1 MSTEKDEW
9 GRRRREPSVYAQPGL
24 ELQESEAPGPEHEKK
39 KRGGRKGVALHVLLI
54 FVLVILFLF
63 GAAFA
68 VIYYSASRTDYEPY
82 REFAEDPE
90 WRLPEKGEEGVTN
103 ILLIGTDGRNKTE
116 ESRSDTIVLC
126 SICPRQKKICLT
138 SILRDSYVTI
148 PDYGMN
154 RINHAYQMG
163 GARLLIETIEMN
175 FHVRIDN
182 YVKVD
187 FFSFVDIV
195 DALGGVTVD
204 VLDEEVHYLN
214 AYLCDV
220 NLLTGRPA
228 EEDFLASGGTYRLTG
243 RQALAYSRI
252 RYIGTDFGR
261 TERQRTV
268 LQAAF
273 REVKKKPFKA
283 VTAAYGVLPE
293 LVTDLTELEITGMV
307 LRLPVY
313 SGYEIVSDHI
323 PYDHMWQNAE
333 MPNGQEVLAIDLP
346 AVTAEL
352 QRRLYLNRR

>member
-1 MSTEKDEW
+1 MNTDNEERK
-9 GRRRREPSVYAQPGL
+9 RREPSVYAQPGL
-24 ELQESEAPGPEHEKK
+24 ELQTEEQETGGQEGKK
-39 KRGGRKGVALHVLLI
+39 KRRGHYGLALRLIFLLFLVLLI
-54 FVLVILFLF
+54 LCGALFS
-63 GAAFA
+63 
-68 VIYYSASRTDYEPY
+68 VVYYSASKTDYQPY
-82 REFAEDPE
+82 REFKEDPA
-90 WRLPEKGEEGVTN
+90 WGLPAAGEEDVMN
-103 ILLIGTDGRNKTE
+103 ILLIGTDGRNRDQ

-126 SICPRQKKICLT
+126 SICPRQKTIWLT

-163 GARLLIETIEMN
+163 GARLLAETIEMN
-175 FHVRIDN
+175 FHVRIDR

-187 FFSFVDIV
+187 FFSFVDII

-204 VLDEEVHYLN
+204 IRDEEIHYLN

-293 LVTDLTELEITGMV
+293 LVTDLTELEITAMA
-307 LRLPVY
+307 LKLPAY
-313 SGYEIVSDHI
+313 AGYEIVSDQI
-323 PYDHMWQNAE
+323 PFDHMWQNAE
-333 MPNGQEVLAIDLP
+333 MPNGQEVLSMDLP

-352 QRRLYLNRR
+352 LKRLYVNRR